1 MHLSRL
7 RPGEVLAGLAAVGL
21 LITLVLKWAA
31 PEPGLLRGPTGD
43 LPASLSPLAD
53 EAAGAYS
60 DRLAQSGLSALGW
73 FTVLVLLVAAVLALL
88 LVLATVTLEPVG
100 LAVTATTVTTAFG
113 AFATLVLLVRL
124 TLAQPALGLS
134 LQDADVALRWPAYV
148 GLACTALIAVGGWL
162 ALADERTDAAYSA
175 APDLPPRPA
184 PAA

>member
-21 LITLVLKWAA
+21 LVALALDWAA

-60 DRLAQSGLSALGW
+60 DRLAQSGFNALGW
-73 FTVLVLLVAAVLALL
+73 PVVVLLLVAIALALL

-100 LAVTATTVTTAFG
+100 LAVTATTVTTAVAG
-113 AFATLVLLVRL
+113 LATLVLLVRL
-124 TLAQPALGLS
+124 TLGQPALDLGLR
-134 LQDADVALRWPAYV
+134 DADVALRWPAYA
-148 GLACTALIAVGGWL
+148 GLACAALIAAGGWL
-162 ALADERTDAAYSA
+162 ALADDRTDAPYSA
-175 APDLPPRPA
+175 APELPPRPA
-184 PAA
+184 PVA